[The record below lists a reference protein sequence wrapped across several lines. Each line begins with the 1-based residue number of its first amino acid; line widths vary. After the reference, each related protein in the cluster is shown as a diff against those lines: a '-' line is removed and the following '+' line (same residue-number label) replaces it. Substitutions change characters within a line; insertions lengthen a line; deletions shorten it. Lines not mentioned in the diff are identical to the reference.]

1 MKAVILAGGLGTRL
15 AEETTVKPKPLVE
28 IGGAPILWHIMKLY
42 SYYQV
47 NNFVICLGYKG
58 EMIREYF
65 VNYMS
70 HRSDITVDMENNI
83 VEIHKKRS
91 EKWRVTLVD
100 TGQETMTGGRIK
112 AVLPYVENEESFF
125 MTYGDGVGDVDITRL
140 LEFHKSHGREAT
152 VTAVTPPGRFG
163 VLDID
168 ESQSVSGFREK
179 VVSDQYKVNAGFFVL
194 SPSIG
199 DRIEGSDTVFEQGPM
214 ESLAANA
221 QLCAFNHDGFWQP
234 MDTLRDKQLLERLW
248 VKRKAPWAVWD
259 K

>member
-1 MKAVILAGGLGTRL
+1 
-15 AEETTVKPKPLVE
+15 
-28 IGGAPILWHIMKLY
+28 
-42 SYYQV
+42 
-47 NNFVICLGYKG
+47 
-58 EMIREYF
+58 
-65 VNYMS
+65 
-70 HRSDITVDMENNI
+70 
-83 VEIHKKRS
+83 
-91 EKWRVTLVD
+91 
-100 TGQETMTGGRIK
+100 
-112 AVLPYVENEESFF
+112 
-125 MTYGDGVGDVDITRL
+125 MTYGDGVGDIDITRL

-214 ESLAANA
+214 ESLAANGE
-221 QLCAFNHDGFWQP
+221 LCAFNHDGFWQP
-234 MDTLRDKQLLERLW
+234 MDTLRDKKLLERLW